1 MSTEKPAATVRLVY
15 APAGDVIVPEQ
26 PRVRARFEWGAGAPN
41 GLLAEA
47 SSSHSETVRRQPAA
61 GESAK

>member
-1 MSTEKPAATVRLVY
+1 MSAEKPAATVRLVY

-47 SSSHSETVRRQPAA
+47 SSSHSETVRPTTRA
-61 GESAK
+61 GQVRT